1 MEKSPLCHLNY
12 CNIYF
17 IKLPNNSYFIKI
29 GPTKRRSQSGNTSIL
44 GGGIDSP
51 CSSRASVAGSSCSEP
66 WSTSSNGGTGE
77 DAVNVSNY
85 QGKSKI

>member
-1 MEKSPLCHLNY
+1 MNFSIVTL
-12 CNIYF
+12 I
-17 IKLPNNSYFIKI
+17 IQSRIIVSI

-66 WSTSSNGGTGE
+66 WSTSSNGGTV
-77 DAVNVSNY
+77 DDSSNVSNL
-85 QGKSKI
+85 QGKYNLIYT

>member
-1 MEKSPLCHLNY
+1 MEKSPLCLNY

-85 QGKSKI
+85 QG